1 MNAHIDPDLGI
12 AAQNTRPAMK
22 LPTLHKDFNTI
33 NAVLASQVEGLV
45 DDINLLS
52 PDLDDLYHILADNEI
67 FLINQAIAAMRD
79 SAWRFAMVLAF
90 VPGFARPLTIWT
102 RDRKVAAQAEVI
114 YHPPGVIGLI
124 QATVDEIAE
133 RESRDVVHNLAVLD
147 EIASKP
153 APIKTTL

>member
-1 MNAHIDPDLGI
+1 M
-12 AAQNTRPAMK
+12 
-22 LPTLHKDFNTI
+22 
-33 NAVLASQVEGLV
+33 
-45 DDINLLS
+45 
-52 PDLDDLYHILADNEI
+52 
-67 FLINQAIAAMRD
+67 INQAIAAMRD

-90 VPGFARPLTIWT
+90 VPEFARPLTIWT